1 MPTAPSSR
9 VTSHMSADIIIGCT
23 ISTGGPGGF
32 APGRVSGG
40 KYRRSRYIGTLST
53 IWNGDGT
60 RAGLQAAVAQHFQ
73 AVLRGGH
80 KPSHWPRDRR
90 EVHHRSLP
98 FVTPDPPIAD
108 VIMAQGPNII
118 GG

>member
-1 MPTAPSSR
+1 MPPSTLSGAPKSMTHGSMPALCRMPTAPSSR

-40 KYRRSRYIGTLST
+40 KYRRSRYIGTLSM

-60 RAGLQAAVAQHFQ
+60 APVSR
-73 AVLRGGH
+73 
-80 KPSHWPRDRR
+80 
-90 EVHHRSLP
+90 
-98 FVTPDPPIAD
+98 PP
-108 VIMAQGPNII
+108 
-118 GG
+118 